1 MLLLSLLLCDHSF
14 SGSSSGFLHFL
25 INVYLYEVSAPFSV
39 FTVCT
44 CCFGHPCTPKT
55 LPCILTRFLFLGLET
70 VVVTL
75 PLFCSVQCYSVCHC
89 SRSVLYKSE
98 QNKCILSSQSRDNA
112 SLTSCLQ
119 PLAFPFCF
127 PNSHPDPAFFL
138 QSLLV
143 TGQHANTVMW

>member
-75 PLFCSVQCYSVCHC
+75 PCSVVCNVTVSATAVGLFCTRVSKISASFPPRVVTMPASRLAYSH
-89 SRSVLYKSE
+89 L
-98 QNKCILSSQSRDNA
+98 L
-112 SLTSCLQ
+112 
-119 PLAFPFCF
+119 FHCF

>member
-25 INVYLYEVSAPFSV
+25 INVYLYEVSAPFPV
-39 FTVCT
+39 VTVCT
-44 CCFGHPCTPKT
+44 CCFGHLALRRHCHVSWPGSSSW
-55 LPCILTRFLFLGLET
+55 GLR
-70 VVVTL
+70 L
-75 PLFCSVQCYSVCHC
+75 WLWLSSFCSVQCYSVCHC
-89 SRSVLYKSE
+89 SRSLLYKSE

-119 PLAFPFCF
+119 ALAFPFCF

-143 TGQHANTVMW
+143 TGQHANTIMW